1 LLQIRKQGPEAPFL
15 KVLCKN
21 KQSPQNFSSTGTLDM
36 AEITASAVKELR
48 ERTGLGMMECKK
60 ALVDANGDIDL
71 AIENMRKA
79 GSMKAAK
86 KAGRT
91 AAEGLVLTKIASDSS
106 YGVMVEVNSETDF
119 AAREENFIAFVNK
132 VLNKVFETKSTD
144 IPLMM
149 AAGMEE
155 TRLALVQK
163 IGENISV
170 RRAVLVGGDGA
181 TVGSYVHSNNKI
193 AVLVALNGGDQD
205 LAREVAMHVA
215 ATSPLVV
222 SPEDVPA
229 DVLSKES
236 EIYTAQAAESGK
248 PADIIEKMVSGRLR
262 KFIEEVSLTEQAFVK
277 DPEIKV
283 GKLVKQAS
291 ARINSFVRF
300 MVGEGIEKEVVDFAA
315 EVAAQLKKD

>member
-1 LLQIRKQGPEAPFL
+1 
-15 KVLCKN
+15 
-21 KQSPQNFSSTGTLDM
+21 M

-60 ALVDANGDIDL
+60 ALVESTGDIEL
-71 AIENMRKA
+71 AIENLRKS

-91 AAEGLVLTKIASDSS
+91 AAEGLVMTKVADNAS

-119 AAREENFIAFVNK
+119 AAREVNFMAFVSK
-132 VLNKVFETKSTD
+132 VLEKVFASKSTD
-144 IPLMM
+144 IPALM
-149 AAGMEE
+149 AAGLEE
-155 TRLALVQK
+155 DRLALVQK

-170 RRAVLVGGDGA
+170 RRAVVVGGAGS

-205 LAREVAMHVA
+205 LARDVAMHVA
-215 ATSPLVV
+215 ATNPMVV
-222 SPEDVPA
+222 KPEDVPA

-236 EIYTAQAAESGK
+236 EIFTAQAAESGK
-248 PADIIEKMVSGRLR
+248 PADIVEKMVSGRLR
-262 KFIEEVSLTEQAFVK
+262 KYIEEVSLTEQAFVK
-277 DPEIKV
+277 DPDIKV
-283 GKLVKQAS
+283 GKLVKQAGGT
-291 ARINSFVRF
+291 ITSFVRF
-300 MVGEGIEKEVVDFAA
+300 AVGEGIEREVVDFAA